1 VSAPK
6 TPKPRLWPRYAV
18 GPEGNRARFDC
29 MGDVP
34 SGWTLTEPLPGHPVA
49 VEMDEVRAFAAANE
63 AYLAPQVKALDGLV
77 KRKPGR
83 PRKVEVPD
91 AER

>member
-1 VSAPK
+1 
-6 TPKPRLWPRYAV
+6 
-18 GPEGNRARFDC
+18 

-34 SGWTLTEPLPGHPVA
+34 AGWMLTEPLSGHPVA
-49 VEMDEVRAFAAANE
+49 VEMDEVRAAFTAANE

>member
-1 VSAPK
+1 MSAPK

-49 VEMDEVRAFAAANE
+49 VEMDEVRAAI
-63 AYLAPQVKALDGLV
+63 APV
-77 KRKPGR
+77 KRGPGR